1 MKNIVY
7 INLLTYPIKK
17 KKVIN
22 YIFIKKIVYG
32 TMDGHSINIYI
43 YIYIKRTQN
52 RWSKKKKNWGKK
64 EKRKR
69 MKSQKSSWLGIE
81 RCTVPKNK

>member
-1 MKNIVY
+1 MPY
-7 INLLTYPIKK
+7 KK

-43 YIYIKRTQN
+43 YIYIKNPKQ
-52 RWSKKKKNWGKK
+52 
-64 EKRKR
+64 
-69 MKSQKSSWLGIE
+69 MK
-81 RCTVPKNK
+81 

>member
-1 MKNIVY
+1 MPY
-7 INLLTYPIKK
+7 KK

-43 YIYIKRTQN
+43 YIYKEPKTDEVKKKKKLRKKR
-52 RWSKKKKNWGKK
+52 KKKKN
-64 EKRKR
+64 EKSEVKLVGNRTLH
-69 MKSQKSSWLGIE
+69 SS
-81 RCTVPKNK
+81 